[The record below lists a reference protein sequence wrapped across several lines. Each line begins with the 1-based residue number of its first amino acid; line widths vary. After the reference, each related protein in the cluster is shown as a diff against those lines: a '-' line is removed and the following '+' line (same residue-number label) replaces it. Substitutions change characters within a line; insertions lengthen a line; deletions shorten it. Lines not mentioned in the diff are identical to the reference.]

1 MSNKILWADDE
12 IDLLKP
18 HVIFLE
24 SKGYVIE
31 TVNSGDDALDKIDEQ
46 HFDLVLLDENMP
58 GLSGLETL
66 DRIKS
71 KHPFI
76 PIVMI
81 TKSEEESIMEGA
93 IGGKIADYLI
103 KPVNPNQILLS
114 LKKNLESKRLV
125 SEKATTSYQ
134 REFRQI
140 SMQLQDRMNYEEWV
154 EFYQK
159 LVHWELELENSD
171 EESMLEIF
179 EMQKKEANQLFSRFI
194 ANNYSFWLNGVEEAP
209 VMSHTLMQKKI
220 APAIGNQPVMLFVID
235 NLRYDQWRILR
246 SALSDLYTVEK
257 EEVYYSILPTATQY
271 ARNALFAG
279 LMPTEIQKKYPQWWK
294 NDQD

>member
-1 MSNKILWADDE
+1 MGNKILWADDE
-12 IDLLKP
+12 IELLKP

-24 SKGYVIE
+24 NKGYKIE
-31 TVNSGDDALDKIDEQ
+31 TVNSGDDAIDKIDEQ
-46 HFDLVLLDENMP
+46 DFDLVLLDENMP

-66 DRIKS
+66 DRIKG
-71 KHPFI
+71 KHPSI

-125 SEKATTSYQ
+125 SEKTTTDYQ

-140 SMQLQDRMNYEEWV
+140 AMELQDRMDHQQWV

-159 LVHWELELENSD
+159 LVHWELELENSN
-171 EESMLEIF
+171 EESMAEVF
-179 EMQKKEANQLFSRFI
+179 AMQKKEANQLFCRFI
-194 ANNYSFWLNGVEEAP
+194 C
-209 VMSHTLMQKKI
+209 
-220 APAIGNQPVMLFVID
+220 
-235 NLRYDQWRILR
+235 IL
-246 SALSDLYTVEK
+246 LS
-257 EEVYYSILPTATQY
+257 
-271 ARNALFAG
+271 
-279 LMPTEIQKKYPQWWK
+279 
-294 NDQD
+294 